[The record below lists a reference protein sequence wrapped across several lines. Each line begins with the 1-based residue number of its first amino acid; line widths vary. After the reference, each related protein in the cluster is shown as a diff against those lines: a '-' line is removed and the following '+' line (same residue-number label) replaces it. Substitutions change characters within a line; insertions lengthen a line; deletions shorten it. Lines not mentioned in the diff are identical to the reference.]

1 MKLLATTCAILALS
15 FSASQALTLKKGD
28 VIGGDGQV
36 YEGASPELIRQIIA
50 NSKKKDFF
58 GNSQTAGVNG
68 SNLYVVVEDDVT
80 FIPISSLTGKSK
92 SEIQAIVIESVMAD
106 FGETIDL
113 SDAQDSAQLAAHV
126 ENLQQ
131 NAAIAEATQNLE
143 AAIGTAQEAAAVQ
156 AAIAVGALVDTT
168 PDWAEQCMAEGGGI
182 NYETNSCD

>member
-1 MKLLATTCAILALS
+1 M
-15 FSASQALTLKKGD
+15 
-28 VIGGDGQV
+28 
-36 YEGASPELIRQIIA
+36 
-50 NSKKKDFF
+50 
-58 GNSQTAGVNG
+58 
-68 SNLYVVVEDDVT
+68 T

-92 SEIQAIVIESVMAD
+92 SEIQAIVIDSVMAD

-168 PDWAEQCMAEGGGI
+168 PDWAEQCMSEGGGI